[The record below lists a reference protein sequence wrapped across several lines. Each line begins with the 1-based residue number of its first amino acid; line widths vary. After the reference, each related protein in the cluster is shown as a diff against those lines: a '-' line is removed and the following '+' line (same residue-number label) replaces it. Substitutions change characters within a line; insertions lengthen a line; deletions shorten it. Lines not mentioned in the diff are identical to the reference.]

1 MARAPAPCER
11 PGCVSAARS
20 PRLRRILVVLGVW
33 VVVTG
38 VAIAWAAAL
47 DDPVGA
53 GSRDEAQPAA
63 VGQIADPGSTGA
75 GDVSAPEGLPPLA
88 LVVDAPLPAGLAGLD
103 ARDAAVRLRDRVLT
117 GGTPE
122 EWVLLGSLLQQLGRG
137 PMAAGA
143 YRAALELKPDDLAA
157 QVGLALVDGAAGSG
171 GAERAAAELRR
182 LAAAHPD
189 SQLVAFNQGWLAAYR
204 RQVAPA
210 RAEWERT
217 VALDPG
223 SRLGRTAST
232 LLDALE
238 NGLSGRNP

>member
-1 MARAPAPCER
+1 M
-11 PGCVSAARS
+11 SAARS

-63 VGQIADPGSTGA
+63 VGKIADPASTGA

-88 LVVDAPLPAGLAGLD
+88 LVVDTPLPADLAGLD
-103 ARDAAVRLRDRVLT
+103 ARDAAVRLRDRVLA
-117 GGTPE
+117 GGTAE

-157 QVGLALVDGAAGSG
+157 QVGLALAEGATGPS

-182 LAAAHPD
+182 LAATHPD

-210 RAEWERT
+210 RAAWLRT

-223 SRLGRTAST
+223 SRLGQTAST
-232 LLDALE
+232 LLDALG
-238 NGLSGRNP
+238 NGPTSRNP